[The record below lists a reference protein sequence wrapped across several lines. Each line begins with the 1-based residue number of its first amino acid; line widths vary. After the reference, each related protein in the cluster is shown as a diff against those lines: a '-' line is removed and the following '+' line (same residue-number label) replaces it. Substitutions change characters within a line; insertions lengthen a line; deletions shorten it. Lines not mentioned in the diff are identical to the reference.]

1 MFSFAICRN
10 AKLKELQFILFE
22 SDCPYNSVKKI
33 IINLRYSALKLSQF
47 FSTASLLSFAL
58 KP

>member
-10 AKLKELQFILFE
+10 AKLKEFQFILFE

-33 IINLRYSALKLSQF
+33 IINLRHSALKLSQF
-47 FSTASLLSFAL
+47 FFYRIPAVICA
-58 KP
+58 